1 MVKLNCL
8 YRFIIAE
15 AFNCFCRI
23 ICYLHIELILSHYL
37 LLMNSLGSV
46 ALNAIGPVALNAIG
60 PVVLN
65 VADAFNWSGHVIYFY
80 HIYISTVGS
89 NG

>member
-46 ALNAIGPVALNAIG
+46 ALNAIGPV
-60 PVVLN
+60 VLN